1 MHRRQRNRV
10 SLNLLQAMNSTP
22 CWVGTAE
29 AAEALGISQSVL
41 RQLQKSK
48 KLPAGRCWIWTTG
61 VAQGPLGW
69 SIEEI
74 KKWQVEQTL
83 AIEGEVMDKAA
94 AVETFS

>member
-1 MHRRQRNRV
+1 M
-10 SLNLLQAMNSTP
+10 STTP

-29 AAEALGISQSVL
+29 ASEALGMSQSTL
-41 RQLQKSK
+41 RQLQKSGQ
-48 KLPAGRCWIWTTG
+48 LPPGRCWIWTTG

-83 AIEGEVMDKAA
+83 AIEGAVKEKAA
-94 AVETFS
+94 AVESFDA

>member
-1 MHRRQRNRV
+1 MTT
-10 SLNLLQAMNSTP
+10 TP
-22 CWVGTAE
+22 CWVSTAE
-29 AAEALGISQSVL
+29 ASKALGISPSVL
-41 RQLQKSK
+41 RKLLKSGR
-48 KLPAGRCWIWTTG
+48 LPAGRCWIWTTG